1 MPMHLATLYGACL
14 GLLAGIVIS
23 LLFNLDIAD
32 SIYRTSI
39 LTVCGAW
46 MGLLLAWL
54 NSLLPVHAEQGS
66 AHEGAGQQGGR
77 SPS

>member
-14 GLLAGIVIS
+14 GILAGIVIS

-46 MGLLLAWL
+46 MGLLLSWL
-54 NSLLPVHAEQGS
+54 NSLLPAPHAGQES
-66 AHEGAGQQGGR
+66 HEGAGQQGGT
-77 SPS
+77 SSS